1 MSKDLLLADSVNGGV
16 RVLASEW
23 IPLPQAALCLDCET
37 VFRLQTACPRCGS
50 KTWTLLA
57 AWLEAKPGVTW

>member
-1 MSKDLLLADSVNGGV
+1 MRDVLVADSGNGV
-16 RVLASEW
+16 RVLAQEW

-57 AWLEAKPGVTW
+57 AFFEARKGT